1 MESGATVRIHPV
13 VLASIVDAYE
23 RRNEGTETVIGTLLG
38 SVHKG
43 MTEVTNCFGVL
54 YAESDAIVLMDLELR
69 KSMSQL
75 ERMVNRNQRMVG
87 WYATGSEITEYFKL
101 IHQVYYMQSTNSEVL
116 FLLVDVSL
124 SVGDKLGI
132 KAYLSRPL
140 GIPGGTRGI
149 VFVPLEVEI
158 EFYAAERC
166 AVEMMASAINPK
178 CQLQPELGDDM
189 LHLFHLSQNVIS
201 MLEQVITYVDD
212 VLNGKRSADPTIGR
226 AITQLILSIPKL
238 DPAHLDALINSSYKD
253 LLMITY
259 LTNLIRTH
267 LKLLSLA
274 QYQMSWSQND
284 LHSRLKVDEEPSGA
298 YYTPAAVPK
307 CRKKKRRPAYTST
320 PSATS
325 RSATKTPQSPK
336 CRLNYTAFS
345 CNLIGRMPDG
355 LNLETMP
362 LDAAKLLRDGLTE
375 QARKLCFG
383 YAIETGFSEVQSHI
397 ENLTECRRHLNA
409 WISQLSA
416 TGELV
421 EQTSQLSFSSP
432 KPSVGG
438 NSPLPIFWTAVIAE
452 SHALLSRIDKD
463 LHYRQQVLLYS
474 VSHCLTAEG
483 AYRLALLWRHL
494 GNLIRWSAVTELT
507 DHALE
512 TIRYLAQ

>member
-1 MESGATVRIHPV
+1 
-13 VLASIVDAYE
+13 
-23 RRNEGTETVIGTLLG
+23 
-38 SVHKG
+38 

-54 YAESDAIVLMDLELR
+54 YAESDATVLMDFELR

-178 CQLQPELGDDM
+178 NQLQPELGDDM

-226 AITQLILSIPKL
+226 ILDGGPLISRRCWPWACAAGVVCGDFTGSFRRSHIGERCFSWCLSSFVIYPQHGSRRVLYLEDVYRLRLNWAWQTKEKTQGQKRPYWQSNIQSYCAEISEEKEAPSIYVHAVNNL
-238 DPAHLDALINSSYKD
+238 AFYYKD
-253 LLMITY
+253 PTV
-259 LTNLIRTH
+259 
-267 LKLLSLA
+267 S
-274 QYQMSWSQND
+274 
-284 LHSRLKVDEEPSGA
+284 
-298 YYTPAAVPK
+298 
-307 CRKKKRRPAYTST
+307 
-320 PSATS
+320 
-325 RSATKTPQSPK
+325 
-336 CRLNYTAFS
+336 
-345 CNLIGRMPDG
+345 GRMPEG
-355 LNLETMP
+355 LNMETMP

-375 QARKLCFG
+375 QAHKLCFG
-383 YAIETGFSEVQSHI
+383 YAIETGFAEVQSHI
-397 ENLTECRRHLNA
+397 ENLAECRSHLYA
-409 WISQLSA
+409 WITQLSA

-421 EQTSQLSFSSP
+421 EQTSQLGFSSP

-438 NSPLPIFWTAVIAE
+438 ISRLPIFWTAVIAE
-452 SHALLSRIDKD
+452 SNGLLSRINKD
-463 LHYRQQVLLYS
+463 LHYRQQILLNS

-494 GNLIRWSAVTELT
+494 GSLIRWSAVTELT

-512 TIRYLAQ
+512 TIRNLAQ

>member
-54 YAESDAIVLMDLELR
+54 YAESDATVLMDFELR

-178 CQLQPELGDDM
+178 NQLQPELGDDM

-274 QYQMSWSQND
+274 Q
-284 LHSRLKVDEEPSGA
+284 
-298 YYTPAAVPK
+298 
-307 CRKKKRRPAYTST
+307 
-320 PSATS
+320 
-325 RSATKTPQSPK
+325 
-336 CRLNYTAFS
+336 
-345 CNLIGRMPDG
+345 
-355 LNLETMP
+355 
-362 LDAAKLLRDGLTE
+362 
-375 QARKLCFG
+375 
-383 YAIETGFSEVQSHI
+383 
-397 ENLTECRRHLNA
+397 
-409 WISQLSA
+409 
-416 TGELV
+416 
-421 EQTSQLSFSSP
+421 
-432 KPSVGG
+432 
-438 NSPLPIFWTAVIAE
+438 
-452 SHALLSRIDKD
+452 
-463 LHYRQQVLLYS
+463 
-474 VSHCLTAEG
+474 
-483 AYRLALLWRHL
+483 
-494 GNLIRWSAVTELT
+494 
-507 DHALE
+507 
-512 TIRYLAQ
+512 

>member
-178 CQLQPELGDDM
+178 CQLQPEISQ
-189 LHLFHLSQNVIS
+189 LSATGELVEQTSQLSFSSPKPSVGGNSPLPIFWTAVIAAS
-201 MLEQVITYVDD
+201 
-212 VLNGKRSADPTIGR
+212 
-226 AITQLILSIPKL
+226 
-238 DPAHLDALINSSYKD
+238 
-253 LLMITY
+253 
-259 LTNLIRTH
+259 
-267 LKLLSLA
+267 
-274 QYQMSWSQND
+274 QMSWSQND

-325 RSATKTPQSPK
+325 RSATKTPQSP
-336 CRLNYTAFS
+336 
-345 CNLIGRMPDG
+345 
-355 LNLETMP
+355 
-362 LDAAKLLRDGLTE
+362 
-375 QARKLCFG
+375 
-383 YAIETGFSEVQSHI
+383 
-397 ENLTECRRHLNA
+397 
-409 WISQLSA
+409 ISQLSA

-463 LHYRQQVLLYS
+463 LHYRQQVLLDS